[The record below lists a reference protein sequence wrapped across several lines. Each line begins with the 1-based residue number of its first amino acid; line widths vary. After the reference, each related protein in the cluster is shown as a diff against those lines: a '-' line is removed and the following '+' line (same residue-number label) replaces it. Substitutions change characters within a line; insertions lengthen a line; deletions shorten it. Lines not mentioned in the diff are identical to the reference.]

1 MRRRGLKAVSVFLTF
16 LVCIGTAVAQDL
28 QALLSRFQS
37 EQDHATKEMI
47 LDSITRN
54 YPDSGSAL
62 LGIAR
67 QTNDTDTRWL
77 AIRGIGSLRFHDA
90 TPFLKQSLNSE
101 SSYVRANAARALG
114 EIHELSAVPAL
125 ICLLKVEHDNG
136 VIEQTTL
143 ALQMLDAKAA
153 VPVLKNRVM
162 NPSAQTRLWI
172 LGAIEVLDSKKD
184 VPFFAAFLSDKEEI
198 VAAFAARVIERFTGQ
213 DFGFPR
219 CGPEGGPC
227 SYGDGV
233 KNARV
238 WWNAHHQEWAE

>member
-1 MRRRGLKAVSVFLTF
+1 MRRRGIKAVSVFLSF
-16 LVCIGTAVAQDL
+16 LVCIVAAVAQDL
-28 QALLSRFQS
+28 QALISSFQS
-37 EQDHATKEMI
+37 EQDHANKEMI
-47 LDSITRN
+47 LDRITRK
-54 YPDSGSAL
+54 YTDSGSAL

-172 LGAIEVLDSKKD
+172 L
-184 VPFFAAFLSDKEEI
+184 
-198 VAAFAARVIERFTGQ
+198 
-213 DFGFPR
+213 
-219 CGPEGGPC
+219 
-227 SYGDGV
+227 
-233 KNARV
+233 
-238 WWNAHHQEWAE
+238 

>member
-77 AIRGIGSLRFHDA
+77 AIRGIGSFRFHDA
-90 TPFLKQSLNSE
+90 TPFFKQSLNSE
-101 SSYVRANAARALG
+101 SSYGRANAARALG
-114 EIHELSAVPAL
+114 GIHEISAVPAL
-125 ICLLKVEHDNG
+125 LL
-136 VIEQTTL
+136 L
-143 ALQMLDAKAA
+143 
-153 VPVLKNRVM
+153 
-162 NPSAQTRLWI
+162 
-172 LGAIEVLDSKKD
+172 
-184 VPFFAAFLSDKEEI
+184 
-198 VAAFAARVIERFTGQ
+198 
-213 DFGFPR
+213 
-219 CGPEGGPC
+219 
-227 SYGDGV
+227 
-233 KNARV
+233 
-238 WWNAHHQEWAE
+238 